1 MVVKVYVN
9 FLRWRGRL
17 EVEVEKRIKLD
28 ELLKLVSHK
37 MGEGLAEY
45 LTNALD
51 KRIDELPFIIIN
63 GLLVARPY
71 TELGQVEV
79 KDGDDVKIWTPVGG
93 G

>member
-17 EVEVEKRIKLD
+17 EVKVEKGIKLN
-28 ELLKLVSHK
+28 ELLKLVSYK
-37 MGEGLAEY
+37 IGEGLAEH

-51 KRIDELPFIIIN
+51 KGIDVLPFIIIN
-63 GLLVARPY
+63 GVLVARPY
-71 TELGQVEV
+71 AELGEVEV

>member
-1 MVVKVYVN
+1 
-9 FLRWRGRL
+9 
-17 EVEVEKRIKLD
+17 
-28 ELLKLVSHK
+28 
-37 MGEGLAEY
+37 
-45 LTNALD
+45 LD